1 MLTLVGNNI
10 WYMARAFF
18 LPLFFFLSVA
28 TLMGQTTIRVVG
40 DSTAAPV
47 RPVRSGL
54 QIAGETTI
62 CPGTITALKVE
73 GEYAHYEWDT
83 GQETPNLTVYKP
95 GTYTVTVTTAG
106 GCHLTGSV
114 TVRYATGPCL

>member
-1 MLTLVGNNI
+1 MVRL
-10 WYMARAFF
+10 F
-18 LPLFFFLSVA
+18 LIPIFFFFFGA
-28 TLMGQTTIRVVG
+28 TIKAQTIIIV
-40 DSTAAPV
+40 DSAATV
-47 RPVRSGL
+47 RPVRAGL

-62 CPGTITALKVE
+62 CPGSITALKVE
-73 GEYAHYEWDT
+73 GQYAHYQWDT

-106 GCHLTGSV
+106 GCQLTGSV

>member
-1 MLTLVGNNI
+1 
-10 WYMARAFF
+10 MARLLLSSLFF
-18 LPLFFFLSVA
+18 LFFVVTSVA
-28 TLMGQTTIRVVG
+28 QTIITVDSVVA
-40 DSTAAPV
+40 T
-47 RPVRSGL
+47 RPVRAGL

-62 CPGTITALKVE
+62 CPGSITALKVE
-73 GEYAHYEWDT
+73 GQYTRYQWDT

-106 GCHLTGSV
+106 GCQLTGSV